1 MLSVWVLI
9 CKSPSPKYQ
18 MILCT
23 VSQIPNV
30 PGVIRT
36 VTGLVFMIVDLHLKC
51 PCHKM
56 RVYIFEIYDTKYT
69 EIRKQNRN
77 CFFSVKVI
85 AV

>member
-1 MLSVWVLI
+1 MPFRHAEIALIISVVEARHLAE
-9 CKSPSPKYQ
+9 
-18 MILCT
+18 
-23 VSQIPNV
+23 N
-30 PGVIRT
+30 
-36 VTGLVFMIVDLHLKC
+36 LKC

>member
-1 MLSVWVLI
+1 MYQKILSGRER
-9 CKSPSPKYQ
+9 KY
-18 MILCT
+18 CT
-23 VSQIPNV
+23 TEKEAFAVIF
-30 PGVIRT
+30 GIRT
-36 VTGLVFMIVDLHLKC
+36 FRTYLLGRPFQSINQLKC

-56 RVYIFEIYDTKYT
+56 RVYIFEIYDTKYM

>member
-1 MLSVWVLI
+1 MCDEIRKKILHITIPEKYSLPAVNHPHPP
-9 CKSPSPKYQ
+9 PSQK
-18 MILCT
+18 
-23 VSQIPNV
+23 
-30 PGVIRT
+30 
-36 VTGLVFMIVDLHLKC
+36 LKC

-56 RVYIFEIYDTKYT
+56 RVYIFETYDTKYT